1 MNAEGVRLF
10 EQARYDEAI
19 HQFHE
24 SVNNDPKNPDGYYN
38 LARAHHHLG
47 KLNQD
52 ESNLNQA
59 KHYYDMCRYHDPS
72 HPECHRGLAV
82 LLVEQ
87 GKSEEAF
94 RLLEDWARR
103 EPILAEPRIEL
114 ARLYE
119 EFGDR
124 QTAIEHLRSA
134 VTIDHR
140 NARAFAALGRL
151 QEQMGD
157 TVQALKDYERAHQY
171 DPRQED
177 VAARIAALRS
187 RQLPGT
193 PGSAYPPSADDT
205 RVVQGSANPAR

>member
-38 LARAHHHLG
+38 LARVHHHLG

-52 ESNLNQA
+52 ESALSQA
-59 KHYYDMCRYHDPS
+59 KHYYDMCRHHDAS
-72 HPECHRGLAV
+72 HAECHRGLAV
-82 LLVEQ
+82 LLVDQ
-87 GKSEEAF
+87 GKSEESF
-94 RLLEDWARR
+94 RLLEDWAQR
-103 EPILAEPRIEL
+103 EPLSSEPRIEL

-124 QTAIEHLRSA
+124 ETAIEQLRSA

-151 QEQMGD
+151 QEQIGD
-157 TVQALKDYERAHQY
+157 SVQALKDYERAHQY
-171 DPRQED
+171 DPRQEE

-187 RQLPGT
+187 RQISGT
-193 PGSAYPPSADDT
+193 VGGGYPSSADGT
-205 RVVQGSANPAR
+205 RVVRGSANPAR